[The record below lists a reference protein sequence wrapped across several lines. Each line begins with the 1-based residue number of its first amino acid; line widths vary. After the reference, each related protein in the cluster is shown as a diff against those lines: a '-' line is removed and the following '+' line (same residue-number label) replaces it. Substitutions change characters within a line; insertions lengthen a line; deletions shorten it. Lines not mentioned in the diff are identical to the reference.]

1 MTTSTSIL
9 AETEEPEKQQ
19 VRYAPDGTYRDHLT
33 QAGNSRRFAKEFGD
47 VLRYVRGLGWV
58 GWNGEHWEVESDIRA
73 IGLAKEA
80 ALKLYD
86 ASRDLARSDSP
97 TQKAHAVHVGTKV

>member
-1 MTTSTSIL
+1 MLGEDLTTPTSIL

-19 VRYAPDGTYRDHLT
+19 VPPFRYAPDGTYRDHLT

-73 IGLAKEA
+73 IGFAKAA
-80 ALKLYD
+80 ALNLNN
-86 ASRDLARSDSP
+86 ASTDLGGYPESS
-97 TQKAHAVHVGTKV
+97 